1 MSNRLTT
8 LLLDATLEKA
18 TELDV
23 RLSPVVVVMVQLMTL
38 LTSEDVDECRPR
50 REARR

>member
-23 RLSPVVVVMVQLMTL
+23 RLSPVMVMAVVVVVQLMT
-38 LTSEDVDECRPR
+38 
-50 REARR
+50 